1 MMTAR
6 LNTTLLP
13 CLSPC
18 LSSASLRFM
27 GRMIN
32 LGQRLF
38 LYARFYNRFSLHAL
52 SFTHCPMLVPP
63 FDCLMSNY
71 LRHVVVTCYRCCAH
85 DL

>member
-18 LSSASLRFM
+18 LSSASLCFM

-38 LYARFYNRFSLHAL
+38 LYALHAL

-63 FDCLMSNY
+63 FDCLTSNY
-71 LRHVVVTCYRCCAH
+71 LRHVVVTCYRCCTH